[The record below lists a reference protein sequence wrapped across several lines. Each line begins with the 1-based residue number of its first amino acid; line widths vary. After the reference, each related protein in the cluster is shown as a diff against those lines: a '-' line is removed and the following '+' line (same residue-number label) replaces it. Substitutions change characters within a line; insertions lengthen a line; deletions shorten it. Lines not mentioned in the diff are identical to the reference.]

1 MTRPFRFFFNNLSED
16 ERQVPCCTSTDGD
29 EVELSEEASE
39 TDECRQCTDEERR
52 FPRLATSRP
61 ALLTSLTINR
71 FFFGL
76 QESDRQ
82 LPCCT
87 EAEESS
93 EEEATTTGETTEEVS
108 DGCRQ
113 CSDEEA
119 GRWITLPHRLSIE
132 HQNNRFFWATQS
144 VEDMNDLPCCNRIER
159 RRLAN
164 ATDCGQKPYHNR
176 ILGGIK
182 SKVSEE

>member
-1 MTRPFRFFFNNLSED
+1 MSED
-16 ERQVPCCTSTDGD
+16 EQQVPCCTSIDGD

-52 FPRLATSRP
+52 FPRLTSRL

-93 EEEATTTGETTEEVS
+93 EEEATTTEETTAEVS

-176 ILGGIK
+176 ILGGIV
-182 SKVSEE
+182 SKVSAE